1 MGDDRHS
8 IRFGGLI
15 AASRHASHF
24 RLPGFLL
31 LCWLASIAQAQPLPT
46 EPSGKR
52 VAALVNG
59 AEISLA
65 EVDLLYR
72 RSAAPN
78 APPEAAAARRRAILD
93 QLVRAELMAQR
104 AVAESLDTH
113 PDLKVEARLQRRQAL
128 AQLFEAKAARRI
140 PGASP
145 EMVRQTIADNPLTFA
160 QRHTIEFDQVQL
172 APADQALLKQLNKE
186 AAKGVGLERLVEL
199 AQQAKAG
206 TRRALRK
213 QSSESIPP
221 VLARALLDSRPGQP
235 IVVLLDERSG
245 ALLAMRSIIPKPL
258 VGQAAEKAAAAL
270 LNRQRSRSGLDG
282 FTRHMVE
289 TASIN
294 YYGEFAATGQA
305 LADGAPNEATEVA
318 TGRQTLGLEPDAMP
332 LRGIPM
338 ALTAATLLVASSML
352 AVLLLVTSL
361 RWTRGEF
368 WLPRL
373 RFWRPPELPAPPAV
387 TVSAPASDEEA
398 EEAEQ
403 PGEKLQDEERAG
415 LVGHLFL
422 LTWTGSCLALLGWQL
437 HMGWQ
442 RLPWWALSAALL
454 AGLLLG
460 GAASQL
466 FAQSSLRLWQRQRI
480 WWQPVLFG
488 SLLLVNASIGG
499 LLAALR

>member
-1 MGDDRHS
+1 
-8 IRFGGLI
+8 
-15 AASRHASHF
+15 
-24 RLPGFLL
+24 
-31 LCWLASIAQAQPLPT
+31 
-46 EPSGKR
+46 
-52 VAALVNG
+52 
-59 AEISLA
+59 
-65 EVDLLYR
+65 LLYR
-72 RSAAPN
+72 RSAATHT
-78 APPEAAAARRRAILD
+78 PPEAAAARRRAILD

-104 AVAESLDTH
+104 AVAEGLDTH

-128 AQLFEAKAARRI
+128 AQLFEAKAIKRI

-160 QRHTIEFDQVQL
+160 QRHLIEFDQVQL
-172 APADQALLKQLNKE
+172 APADPALLKQLNAE
-186 AAKGVGLERLVEL
+186 AAKGVSLERLIEL

-206 TRRALRK
+206 TRRVLRK
-213 QSSESIPP
+213 HSSESIPP
-221 VLARALLDSRPGQP
+221 VLAKALLDSKPGQP

-245 ALLAMRSIIPKPL
+245 ALLAMRSITPKPL
-258 VGQAAEKAAAAL
+258 VGQAAEKAAAVL
-270 LNRQRSRSGLDG
+270 LNRQRNRTGLAG

-294 YYGEFAATGQA
+294 YYGEFAATAQA
-305 LADGAPNEATEVA
+305 RTDSAPNEATDLA
-318 TGRQTLGLEPDAMP
+318 TGLQALGLVPHAMP

-338 ALTAATLLVASSML
+338 ALTAASTMLVLASVML

-373 RFWRPPELPAPPAV
+373 CFWRPPEPAMMPAV
-387 TVSAPASDEEA
+387 TVNAPASDEEA
-398 EEAEQ
+398 GETEL
-403 PGEKLQDEERAG
+403 PGERLQDEERAG

-422 LTWTGSCLALLGWQL
+422 LIWTGSCLALLGWQL

-460 GAASQL
+460 SATSHV

-488 SLLLVNASIGG
+488 SLLLVNAFTGG